1 MLSMPSAANAFDAAS
16 DSLLAQLDSLFASDD
31 SESTDDYAAEV
42 AAWEEANR
50 LARCGGTG
58 RVRKFLEKRVV
69 DSS

>member
-1 MLSMPSAANAFDAAS
+1 MTDFDAAS
-16 DSLLAQLDSLFASDD
+16 DSLLAMLDAVLASDD

>member
-1 MLSMPSAANAFDAAS
+1 MTNPFDAAS
-16 DSLLAQLDSLFASDD
+16 DSLLAMLDAALASDD
-31 SESTDDYAAEV
+31 SEADDYAAEL

-50 LARCGGTG
+50 LARCGGSG